1 MLCNVFVSS
10 QPWLF
15 SSILYNFFSN
25 SWINFEA
32 FYFLNI
38 WRFVTILCYW
48 FLISLYCHQKRGFVC
63 LWYLFIFSLC
73 PNTWSSFI
81 HSLYICKE
89 CIFSNCWVQGPL
101 DPLYCLN
108 LLCSYNILCVCFT
121 SYLDVFKKK
130 SNDDDEFVHFFLKFC
145 QVLLY
150 IFWSYVVRCKPYYV
164 WWNVSSTFTQW
175 FLEKD
180 I

>member
-48 FLISLYCHQKRGFVC
+48 FLISLYCHQKREFVC

-73 PNTWSSFI
+73 PKTWSSFI
-81 HSLYICKE
+81 HSLYVCKQ

-121 SYLDVFKKK
+121 SYLDVSLKKNIMMMMNLCI
-130 SNDDDEFVHFFLKFC
+130 SSWNSAKFC
-145 QVLLY
+145 CIYFEAMLLGANHIMY
-150 IFWSYVVRCKPYYV
+150 GEM
-164 WWNVSSTFTQW
+164 
-175 FLEKD
+175 FLLLLRND
-180 I
+180 FF